1 MIFYEFFIVG
11 GYRLVY
17 DRDCPVE
24 IFVVDEEL
32 IERVGHPVSSSEVM
46 LVKILVKVR
55 RNRHDSQ
62 YCSFTLSKNVGR

>member
-1 MIFYEFFIVG
+1 M
-11 GYRLVY
+11 VY
-17 DRDCPVE
+17 DRDCPIE

-55 RNRHDSQ
+55 TSK
-62 YCSFTLSKNVGR
+62 TLTNFNLKLCREMMKDQIL